1 MELNRLNHVI
11 ILLVGLLF
19 LFFAYL
25 QINDPDSLIWI
36 IAYFLPAVCSFAAL
50 TNYISKCF
58 QYVSPIYLIIAIY
71 LYFNNSETAVMYIF
85 DETTN
90 ESLGLVLCSI
100 WIFILPWL
108 NKKISIEKVVENS

>member
-1 MELNRLNHVI
+1 MELNRFNNVI
-11 ILLVGLLF
+11 ILIVGLFF

-36 IAYFLPAVCSFAAL
+36 MAYLLPAVLSFVAI
-50 TNYISKCF
+50 TYYISKYF
-58 QYVSPIYLIIAIY
+58 QYLSPIYLIIAIY
-71 LYFNNSETAVMYIF
+71 MYFNNSDTSVMYIF

-100 WIFILPWL
+100 WILILPMIRL
-108 NKKISIEKVVENS
+108 QSK